1 MILKIIISTEC
12 FSSQIRMNN
21 YVPRRLASFLGL
33 LSPHLFCALSST
45 DSPCDTTNHTVSGKE
60 EETSKPLSISDV
72 VEHLRRDILMV
83 LSFLNLSNVIF
94 SETNDLGSLGFLFLM
109 YKINEMD

>member
-1 MILKIIISTEC
+1 M
-12 FSSQIRMNN
+12 
-21 YVPRRLASFLGL
+21 
-33 LSPHLFCALSST
+33 
-45 DSPCDTTNHTVSGKE
+45 SGKE